1 MGGKLLMNKRCLALS
16 DEQYRESVELLRN
29 GFVLEGVNIKP
40 NPRIATIVVLQASLG
55 LRLGDVLRL
64 KMDSF
69 IKEGSRWKI
78 NIKEQKTGKL
88 RDFTLPVEVYSFI
101 QDYALKN
108 NIGAEAKLF
117 DISERQVERHLNKV
131 FSKMELPLKSYG
143 SHSYRKYYASRVY
156 LENEMNIELVRTLL
170 QHSSVA
176 VTQRYIGISQKT
188 VEDALAKTVGHLV

>member
-1 MGGKLLMNKRCLALS
+1 MNKRCLALS